1 MKYAKA
7 KHVVMGGGKFF
18 FLVFSVDDRKN
29 TKTKLKGSV
38 NLTVH
43 LKL

>member
-7 KHVVMGGGKFF
+7 KHVVMGGEIF

>member
-7 KHVVMGGGKFF
+7 KHVVMGGGKF

>member
-7 KHVVMGGGKFF
+7 KHVVMGGGNF

-29 TKTKLKGSV
+29 TKTKLKGSA